1 MSDDQPQAELLGFG
15 DTDLDPRIVE
25 ATQRLGFESMTPI
38 QARTIPLLL
47 KGADVIGGARTGSG
61 KTAAFGLPLLHK
73 VKDGGPQRALVLA
86 PTRELALQVTNALR
100 DFAEGLSIRVCC
112 IYGGASYDPQIRAIR
127 KGATVIVATPGRL
140 LDLMKRGVVDLSSLD
155 ILVLDEADEMLR
167 MGFIDDV
174 ETILEASS
182 SDRQVALFSATMPDP
197 IRRVAVKHLEAP
209 EQVDVEGRALS
220 VDHIQQSWIRVA
232 QRNKLDTLVRVLQAE
247 RRGTTLVFSRTRLG
261 CAEAADALAQRGIS
275 VEALHGNLN
284 QAARERVLM
293 RMRSGHLD
301 VVIATDVAARGIDV
315 NHITHVINFDLPGST
330 EDYVHRIGR
339 TGRAGREGTA
349 ITFVTSSQRRR
360 IQQLQK
366 SLSVR
371 IQQRDIPTN
380 ADVALRQ
387 RDMMRERL
395 TEQMEYSADARL
407 WLQEWIDDGEHS
419 EADIAA
425 AALSLLAK
433 KLGTN
438 LAKNIP
444 EPPRRERRDRRDHD
458 GSPPDFRAVNEV
470 QIFLP
475 VGHQRNVE
483 PGDVVGALTRGAG
496 LSGDQ
501 VGKITLLK
509 RKCFVGLSR
518 SVADKVLAETPMLK
532 IRGREVP
539 VSMARPS
546 SASDGPRGGRKGP
559 PRRSGKKSGGYK
571 GKRPF
576 KTNRG
581 RREHHGEK
589 RSGSETEASSH

>member
-1 MSDDQPQAELLGFG
+1 MSDDPSQTEPPRFG

-47 KGADVIGGARTGSG
+47 NGADVIGGARTGSG
-61 KTAAFGLPLLHK
+61 KTAAFGLPLLDK

-100 DFAEGLSIRVCC
+100 DFAKELSVRICC

-140 LDLMKRGVVDLSSLD
+140 LDLMERGVIDLGSLD
-155 ILVLDEADEMLR
+155 MLVLDEADEMLR

-197 IRRVAVKHLEAP
+197 IRRVAVKHLDSP

-232 QRNKLDTLVRVLQAE
+232 QRTKLDTLVRVLQAE

-284 QAARERVLM
+284 QSARERVLM
-293 RMRSGHLD
+293 RMRAGHLD

-380 ADVALRQ
+380 ADIALRQ
-387 RDMMRERL
+387 RDMMRKRL
-395 TEQMEYSADARL
+395 TEQMEQSDDARE
-407 WLQEWIDDGEHS
+407 WLKEWIEDGEHT
-419 EADIAA
+419 EADVAA
-425 AALSLLAK
+425 AALTLLAK
-433 KLGTN
+433 KLGTS
-438 LAKNIP
+438 LSKNVP
-444 EPPRRERRDRRDHD
+444 EPPRRERRDRD
-458 GSPPDFRAVNEV
+458 GPPPDFRAVNEV
-470 QIFLP
+470 QVFLP
-475 VGHQRNVE
+475 VGRQRNVE

-501 VGKITLLK
+501 IGKITLLD

-518 SVADKVLAETPMLK
+518 AVADQVLAETPILK

-539 VSMARPS
+539 VSMARPR
-546 SASDGPRGGRKGP
+546 SASDAPGAGRKGP

-581 RREHHGEK
+581 RREHHGDK
-589 RSGSETEASSH
+589 RSGSRTEASSH

>member
-1 MSDDQPQAELLGFG
+1 MSDEQPQEAPPRFG
-15 DTDLDPRIVE
+15 ETDLDPRIVE
-25 ATQRLGFESMTPI
+25 ATQRLGFEAMTPI

-47 KGADVIGGARTGSG
+47 AGSDVIGGARTGSG
-61 KTAAFGLPLLHK
+61 KTAAFGLPLLDK

-100 DFAEGLSIRVCC
+100 DFAKGLPIRICC
-112 IYGGASYDPQIRAIR
+112 VYGGASYDPQIRAI
-127 KGATVIVATPGRL
+127 KNGATVIVATPGRL
-140 LDLMKRGVVDLSSLD
+140 LDLMERGVVDLGGLD
-155 ILVLDEADEMLR
+155 MLVLDEADEMLR

-174 ETILEASS
+174 ETIMEASA
-182 SDRQVALFSATMPDP
+182 DGRQVALFSATMPDA
-197 IRRVAVKHLEAP
+197 IRRVAVKHLKSP
-209 EQVDVEGRALS
+209 EQIDVEDRALS
-220 VDHIQQSWIRVA
+220 VDHIRQSWIRVA
-232 QRNKLDTLVRVLQAE
+232 QKTKIDTLVRVLRAE
-247 RRGTTLVFSRTRLG
+247 QRGTTLVFARTRLG
-261 CAEAADALAQRGIS
+261 CAEAADALAQRGVS

-284 QAARERVLM
+284 QGARERVLM

-315 NHITHVINFDLPGST
+315 DHITHVINFDLPGST

-360 IQQLQK
+360 IHHLQK
-366 SLSVR
+366 ELSVR

-380 ADVALRQ
+380 ADIARRQ

-395 TEQMEYSADARL
+395 VGQLDNAEDART
-407 WLQEWIDDGEHS
+407 WLAEWLAESEHT

-425 AALSLLAK
+425 AALTLLAE
-433 KLGTN
+433 KLGTS
-438 LAKNIP
+438 LSKELP

-458 GSPPDFRAVNEV
+458 GPPPDFRAVNEV

-475 VGHQRNVE
+475 VGRQRNVE

-501 VGKITLLK
+501 IGKVTLLD
-509 RKCFVGLSR
+509 RKCFVGLPR
-518 SVADKVLAETPMLK
+518 AVADKVLAETPMLK
-532 IRGREVP
+532 IRGRDVP
-539 VSMARPS
+539 VSMARPKS
-546 SASDGPRGGRKGP
+546 VPSKPKHGRRGP
-559 PRRSGKKSGGYK
+559 PKHSGKGSGGYK
-571 GKRPF
+571 GKRPY

-581 RREHHGEK
+581 RREHHAPDHRHAGPVGE
-589 RSGSETEASSH
+589 